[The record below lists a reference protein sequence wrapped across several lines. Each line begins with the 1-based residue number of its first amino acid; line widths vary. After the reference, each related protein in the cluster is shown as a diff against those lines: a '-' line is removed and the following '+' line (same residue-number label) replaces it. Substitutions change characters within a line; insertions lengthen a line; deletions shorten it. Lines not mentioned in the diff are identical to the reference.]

1 MDLGPITLAL
11 AAGGLSTVNPCG
23 FAMLP
28 AYLSFYVG
36 ADEDQLPTASSRTAQ
51 GLVTGLRVTAG
62 FLLVFGIVGLPI
74 TYGAT
79 QIVRAIPWA
88 GIALGLILLG
98 VGVATLLGRKISV
111 TIANPV
117 RPGQTRQP
125 KTVFA
130 FGVGYGIASL
140 GCTLPVF
147 LAVVGASLATQ
158 GPGSA
163 LAVLA
168 AYGLGMAIMLILFS
182 TGAALV
188 RDGLVRTMRKMLPYM
203 HRITGTM
210 LTVAGLYLTY
220 YWGRVKFGSAATLGD
235 DPIVGFVGDFTAA
248 IERFAAGNGRPI
260 MFAAGLGLVAIL
272 AVSAWKRLDKT
283 TRTVSALSIPR
294 GTLPTQPD
302 SPLELVEGDPEESF
316 DEYRGAPCR
325 RPKISNKAVA
335 GER

>member
-36 ADEDQLPTASSRTAQ
+36 ANEEQLPSAGSRTAQ
-51 GLVTGLRVTAG
+51 GLLTGLTVSAG

-88 GIALGLILLG
+88 GIALGIALLV
-98 VGVATLLGRKISV
+98 VGVATLAGRKISM
-111 TIANPV
+111 TLANPV

-125 KTVFA
+125 KTMFVF
-130 FGVGYGIASL
+130 GIGYGIASL

-147 LAVVGASLATQ
+147 LAVIGASLATQ

-163 LAVLA
+163 LTVLV
-168 AYGLGMAIMLILFS
+168 AYGAGMAIMLMLFS

-188 RDGLVRTMRKMLPYM
+188 RDGLVRTVRKMMPYM

-210 LTVAGLYLTY
+210 LTIAGVYLTY
-220 YWGRVKFGSAATLGD
+220 YWGRVKFGSVATLGD
-235 DPIVGFVGDFTAA
+235 DPIVGFVGTFTAS
-248 IERFAAGNGRPI
+248 IERVAGTYGQPIILSAAVVL
-260 MFAAGLGLVAIL
+260 LGIL
-272 AVSAWKRLDKT
+272 SVMLWKWLNQ
-283 TRTVSALSIPR
+283 A
-294 GTLPTQPD
+294 TLPD
-302 SPLELVEGDPEESF
+302 ELVHEPTEPTAATSSASRIDSGRSDIDDTF
-316 DEYRGAPCR
+316 DE
-325 RPKISNKAVA
+325 
-335 GER
+335 

>member
-1 MDLGPITLAL
+1 
-11 AAGGLSTVNPCG
+11 
-23 FAMLP
+23 
-28 AYLSFYVG
+28 
-36 ADEDQLPTASSRTAQ
+36 
-51 GLVTGLRVTAG
+51 
-62 FLLVFGIVGLPI
+62 I

-79 QIVRAIPWA
+79 QIVRVIPWA

-98 VGVATLLGRKISV
+98 IGVATLVGRKISM

-117 RPGQTRQP
+117 RPGQTRTP
-125 KTVFA
+125 KTVFV

-188 RDGLVRTMRKMLPYM
+188 RDGLVRTVRKMLPYM
-203 HRITGTM
+203 NRITGTM
-210 LTVAGLYLTY
+210 LMVAGLYLTY
-220 YWGRVKFGSAATLGD
+220 YWGRVKFGSAATLAE
-235 DPIVGFVGDFTAA
+235 DPIVGFVGTFTAA

-260 MFAAGLGLVAIL
+260 MFVAGLAVAAIVAVSLWKGRNRITPTNSAGNVSLGDSAIKHDGSPVRVDGDSEESSDGYQGESLVA
-272 AVSAWKRLDKT
+272 D
-283 TRTVSALSIPR
+283 PR
-294 GTLPTQPD
+294 
-302 SPLELVEGDPEESF
+302 
-316 DEYRGAPCR
+316 
-325 RPKISNKAVA
+325 
-335 GER
+335 